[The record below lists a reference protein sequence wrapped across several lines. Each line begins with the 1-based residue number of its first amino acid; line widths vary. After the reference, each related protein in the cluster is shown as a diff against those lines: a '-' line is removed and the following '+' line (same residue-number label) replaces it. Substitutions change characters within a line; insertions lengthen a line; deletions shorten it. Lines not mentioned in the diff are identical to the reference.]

1 MPDEQHREEIHL
13 PEPSAQPIIT
23 AFGTAMMIIGLVPDS
38 RLWRLAFV
46 SMGFTIAAIGLWLWV
61 QSAIEEY
68 RNLPDE

>member
-1 MPDEQHREEIHL
+1 MPDENGHQKIHL

-46 SMGFTIAAIGLWLWV
+46 SMGFSIMLIGLWLWV
-61 QSAIEEY
+61 RDAAEEY
-68 RNLPDE
+68 RNLPD

>member
-1 MPDEQHREEIHL
+1 MPDDHQHEEIHL

-23 AFGTAMMIIGLVPDS
+23 AFGVAMMIIGLVPDS

-46 SMGFTIAAIGLWLWV
+46 SIGFSIALIGLWLWIRDAV
-61 QSAIEEY
+61 EEY